1 MITIIIELLT
11 QLSKYFATKEV
22 NYNVRTLRELY
33 EQEQELINTIV
44 DSESNANSNP
54 DPSHI
59 LQLTNRLKKTRELI
73 SILNSKTISS

>member
-33 EQEQELINTIV
+33 EQEQELINIIV
-44 DSESNANSNP
+44 DSESDSDSNP